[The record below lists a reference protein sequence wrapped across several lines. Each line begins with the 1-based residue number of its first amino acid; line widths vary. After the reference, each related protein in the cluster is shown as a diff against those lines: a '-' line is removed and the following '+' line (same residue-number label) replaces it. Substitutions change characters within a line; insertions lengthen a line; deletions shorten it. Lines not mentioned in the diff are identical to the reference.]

1 MARNYIIVDTEILS
15 DTYQK
20 VIKAKQ
26 LLESQQVKD
35 VSEAVKQVQLSRS
48 AYYKYKDYVFTLDQ
62 KAARH
67 AVLSLLLTDEK
78 GVLSNVLNLLSFY
91 KVNLLTINQNM
102 PIHHKAACI
111 LTLDVSEIT
120 FSIQQ
125 IMQALS
131 EMEHVEQVKLIGVE

>member
-1 MARNYIIVDTEILS
+1 M
-15 DTYQK
+15 
-20 VIKAKQ
+20 
-26 LLESQQVKD
+26 
-35 VSEAVKQVQLSRS
+35 
-48 AYYKYKDYVFTLDQ
+48 
-62 KAARH
+62 
-67 AVLSLLLTDEK
+67 LTDEK

>member
-48 AYYKYKDYVFTLDQ
+48 AY
-62 KAARH
+62 
-67 AVLSLLLTDEK
+67 
-78 GVLSNVLNLLSFY
+78 
-91 KVNLLTINQNM
+91 
-102 PIHHKAACI
+102 
-111 LTLDVSEIT
+111 
-120 FSIQQ
+120 
-125 IMQALS
+125 
-131 EMEHVEQVKLIGVE
+131 